1 VAEKRIS
8 SCLGSPKKRAF
19 VKTLNAGIFFF
30 VYTSTRKLPMND
42 IHLDT
47 IEQAIEEIKNGK
59 IIIVVDD
66 EDREN
71 EGDFVCAA
79 ECVTPEIVNFMATHA
94 RGLLCVPLVEDRCEE
109 LGLDLMVGNSTAAFE
124 TPFTV
129 SVDLL
134 GHGCTTGISAHDR
147 FRTIRALTDP
157 DTKPEELGKPGHIF
171 PLKAKRG
178 GVLRRAGHTEA
189 AIDFARL
196 AGFKPAGVLI
206 EIMNEDGTMARL
218 PDLVKVAERF
228 NLKLVS
234 IKDLIEYRIKKES
247 LISRQVEVN
256 MPTEHGAFRLI
267 AFEQTNSQELHL
279 ALVKGTWLKDEP
291 ILVRVHSSC
300 VTGDIFGSCRCDCG
314 SQLHHAMEMVESEG
328 KGVVLYMK
336 QEGRGIGLLNKLRA
350 YKLQEEGWDTVE
362 ANLQLGFDMDE
373 RDYGVGAQ
381 ILRDLGVTKIKL
393 ITNNPKK
400 RVGLMGYGLEI
411 VENVPIEMVPNA
423 HNEKYLKTKRDKL
436 GHTILKNK

>member
-1 VAEKRIS
+1 MS
-8 SCLGSPKKRAF
+8 
-19 VKTLNAGIFFF
+19 
-30 VYTSTRKLPMND
+30 D
-42 IHLDT
+42 IKLDT
-47 IEQAIEEIKNGK
+47 IEEAIEEIKNGK
-59 IIIVVDD
+59 VIIVVDD

-71 EGDFVCAA
+71 EGDFICAA
-79 ECVTPEIVNFMATHA
+79 ECITPEIVNFMATHG
-94 RGLLCVPLVEDRCEE
+94 RGLICAPLIEDRCEE
-109 LGLDLMVGNSTAAFE
+109 LGLELMVGKNTAAFE

-129 SVDLL
+129 SVDLI

-147 FRTIRALTDP
+147 FKTIRALVDP
-157 DTKPEELGKPGHIF
+157 ETNPEELGKPGHIF

-196 AGFKPAGVLI
+196 ADFKPAGVLV
-206 EIMNEDGTMARL
+206 EIMNEDGSMARL

-234 IKDLIEYRIKKES
+234 IKDLIEYRIRKES
-247 LISRQVEVN
+247 LISRQVEVD
-256 MPTEHGAFRLI
+256 MPTDHGHFKLI
-267 AFEQTNSQELHL
+267 AFEQTNSQEVHL
-279 ALVKGTWLKDEP
+279 ALVKGTWAKDEP
-291 ILVRVHSSC
+291 VLVRVHSSC

-314 SQLHHAMEMVESEG
+314 PQLHHAMEMVDREG
-328 KGVVLYMK
+328 KGIVLYMK

-362 ANLQLGFDMDE
+362 ANMKLGFDMDE

-411 VENVPIEMVPNA
+411 VDNVPIEISPNP
-423 HNEKYLKTKRDKL
+423 HNEKYLLTKRDKL
-436 GHTILKNK
+436 GHTILRNK

>member
-1 VAEKRIS
+1 MS
-8 SCLGSPKKRAF
+8 SS
-19 VKTLNAGIFFF
+19 
-30 VYTSTRKLPMND
+30 KL
-42 IHLDT
+42 HT
-47 IEQAIEEIKNGK
+47 IEEALDDIKNGK
-59 IIIVVDD
+59 VIIVVDD

-71 EGDFVCAA
+71 EGDFICAA
-79 ECVTPEIVNFMATHA
+79 ECVTPEIINFMATHG
-94 RGLLCVPLVEDRCEE
+94 RGLICAPLVEDRCEE
-109 LGLDLMVGNSTAAFE
+109 LGLDLMVGQNTALFE

-129 SVDLL
+129 SVDLI
-134 GHGCTTGISAHDR
+134 GHGCGTGISAHDR
-147 FRTIRALTDP
+147 FKTIRALVDP
-157 DTKPEELGKPGHIF
+157 ATKPEELGRPGHIF

-196 AGFKPAGVLI
+196 AGFKPGGVLV

-234 IKDLIEYRIKKES
+234 IKDLIEYRIQKET
-247 LISRQVEVN
+247 LIKREVEVD
-256 MPTEHGAFRLI
+256 MPTEHGHFKLVAFD
-267 AFEQTNSQELHL
+267 QTNTNEVHL
-279 ALVKGTWLKDEP
+279 ALVKGTWDKDEAV
-291 ILVRVHSSC
+291 LVRVHSSC

-314 SQLHHAMEMVESEG
+314 SQLHRAMELVDREG

-350 YKLQEEGWDTVE
+350 YKLQEEGLDTVE
-362 ANLQLGFDMDE
+362 ANLKLGFDMDE

-381 ILRDLGVTKIKL
+381 ILRNLGITKIRL

-411 VENVPIEMVPNA
+411 VDNVPIEVVPNP
-423 HNEKYLKTKRDKL
+423 HNEKYLETKRDKL
-436 GHTILKNK
+436 GHTILRRQ